1 MTIRGGFMIR
11 MQGQEAA
18 FHFSDLDRRALGML
32 WGYLAAYKGQLALAL
47 LATLTATATTLA
59 MPYLTKVAVDTTIA
73 QGDLRGLALISLLYL
88 ALNGVYWL
96 AIYWQGYLSTW
107 VGQHVVH
114 AIRRDLYAHVLQQ
127 PVAFYERERVGQISS
142 RLTHDVNALA
152 EVASSGALNLINDL
166 LTLGG
171 IIAIMALLDVR
182 LTLVTLASIP
192 VVMLSMGYLGRQMR
206 RAYQQ
211 VQQALA
217 EVNAGVEQGVAG
229 MRVVQSLSRE
239 SFTVEQFESLSLRN
253 MKANLR
259 VGLLFAAVFPTMT
272 VTNMLGIALVLGYG
286 GALAVEGTV
295 TAGVLL
301 AFLGYVYRFFG
312 PLRELSLVYNTFQA
326 AAASL
331 DRIAD
336 YMTRQPALAEPTQPQ
351 QPAGGFQ
358 GSFIFQDV
366 TFGYRDEPVLCD
378 VDLAVE
384 AGETIALVGPTGAG
398 KTTIA
403 RLLARLYDV
412 GEGAVS
418 IDAVDVRKIGAADLR
433 RLVTLVP
440 QDVFLFADTIRENIR
455 YGDPQANNAQI
466 ETAARRAQAHDFI
479 TKLPRGYDSQVGE
492 LGATLSGGQR
502 QLVAFARALLA
513 DPRILILDEATANV
527 DAYTEALIQNALD
540 EIRRGRTT
548 VIIAH
553 RFSTLR
559 KADRIV
565 VIEGGRIVGQGTHEN
580 LIASSPTYEQL
591 YRRQWTMGNRESV
604 DFHAAQEVNVN
615 SLDPTHLQASDK

>member
-1 MTIRGGFMIR
+1 MTR
-11 MQGQEAA
+11 MQGQEEC
-18 FHFSDLDRRALGML
+18 FRFSELDRQALGML
-32 WGYLAAYKGQLALAL
+32 WGYMHAYRGRLALAVA
-47 LATLTATATTLA
+47 ATLTVTATTLA
-59 MPYLTKVAVDTTIA
+59 MPYLTKVAVDTNIA

-88 ALNGVYWL
+88 AINGVYWL
-96 AIYWQGYLSTW
+96 ASYWQGYLSTW

-114 AIRRDLYAHVLQQ
+114 AIRRDLYAHVLRQ
-127 PVAFYERERVGQISS
+127 PVAFHERERVGQITS

-152 EVASSGALNLINDL
+152 EVASSGALNLVNDL
-166 LTLGG
+166 LTLVG
-171 IIAIMALLDVR
+171 IVVIMALLDLR
-182 LTLVTLASIP
+182 LTLVTLTSLP
-192 VVMLSMGYLGRQMR
+192 VVMVSMGYLGKQMR

-217 EVNAGVEQGVAG
+217 EVNTGVEQGVAG

-272 VTNMLGIALVLGYG
+272 VTNMLGVALVLGYG
-286 GALAVEGTV
+286 GMLVVRGATTV
-295 TAGVLL
+295 GVLL
-301 AFLGYVYRFFG
+301 AFVGYVYRFFG

-336 YMTRQPALAEPTQPQ
+336 YMARRPALVEPAQPQ
-351 QPAGGFQ
+351 QPDGGFRGCIAFEQ
-358 GSFIFQDV
+358 V
-366 TFGYRDEPVLCD
+366 TFGYGDEPVLRD
-378 VDLAVE
+378 VDLAVG

-398 KTTIA
+398 KSTLA

-412 GEGAVS
+412 DEGTVQ
-418 IDAVDVRKIGAADLR
+418 IDGVDVRRISTADLR
-433 RLVTLVP
+433 RLVALVP

-455 YGDPQANNAQI
+455 YGNPQASDQ
-466 ETAARRAQAHDFI
+466 EVEGAARRAQAHDFVSA
-479 TKLPRGYDSQVGE
+479 LPRGYDSQVGE

-513 DPRILILDEATANV
+513 EPRILVLDEATANV
-527 DAYTEALIQNALD
+527 DAYTEARIQQATD
-540 EIRRGRTT
+540 EIRRDRTT
-548 VIIAH
+548 LIIAH

-559 KADRIV
+559 KADWIV
-565 VIEGGRIVGQGTHEN
+565 VIGEGRIVGQGSHQD
-580 LIASSPTYEQL
+580 LLASNPTYQRL
-591 YRRQWTMGNRESV
+591 YRRQWAEGHERYHDTDNTS
-604 DFHAAQEVNVN
+604 H
-615 SLDPTHLQASDK
+615 

>member
-1 MTIRGGFMIR
+1 MSIRGGFMTR
-11 MQGQEAA
+11 MQGQEER
-18 FHFSDLDRRALGML
+18 FRFSQMDRQALAML
-32 WGYLAAYKGQLALAL
+32 WGYLRGYKSRLALAV
-47 LATLTATATTLA
+47 LAALTVTATTLA

-73 QGDLRGLALISLLYL
+73 QGDLRGLTLIALLYL

-96 AIYWQGYLSTW
+96 ASYWQGYLSTW

-114 AIRRDLYAHVLQQ
+114 AIRGDLYAHVLRQ
-127 PVAFYERERVGQISS
+127 PVAFHEQERVGQISS

-152 EVASSGALNLINDL
+152 EVASSGALNLVTDL
-166 LTLGG
+166 LTLVG
-171 IIAIMALLDVR
+171 IVVIMALLNVR
-182 LTLVTLASIP
+182 LTLVTMVSIP
-192 VVMLSMGYLGRQMR
+192 VVMVTMGYLGKQMR
-206 RAYQQ
+206 LAYQQ

-253 MKANLR
+253 MRANLR
-259 VGLLFAAVFPTMT
+259 VSLLFAAVFPTMT
-272 VTNMLGIALVLGYG
+272 VTNMLGVALVLGYG
-286 GALAVEGTV
+286 GALVIQGATTV
-295 TAGVLL
+295 GVLL

-326 AAASL
+326 GAASL

-336 YMTRQPALAEPTQPQ
+336 YMARQPAVVEPVQPQ
-351 QPAGGFQ
+351 RPADGFE
-358 GSFIFQDV
+358 GHIDFQNV
-366 TFGYRDEPVLCD
+366 TFGYGDEPVLHD
-378 VDLAVE
+378 VDLAVD

-398 KTTIA
+398 KSTLA

-412 GEGAVS
+412 DEGAVC
-418 IDAVDVRKIGAADLR
+418 IDGVDVRQMASADLH

-440 QDVFLFADTIRENIR
+440 QDMFLFADTIRENIR
-455 YGDPQANNAQI
+455 YGDPEATDA
-466 ETAARRAQAHDFI
+466 EVEAAARRAQAHDFI
-479 TKLPRGYDSQVGE
+479 TGLPRGYDSQVGE

-513 DPRILILDEATANV
+513 DPKILVLDEATANV
-527 DAYTEALIQNALD
+527 DAYTEARIQQAMD

-548 VIIAH
+548 LIIAH

-565 VIEGGRIVGQGTHEN
+565 VVDGGQIVGQGTHES
-580 LIASSPTYEQL
+580 LIESNPTYQRL
-591 YRRQWTMGNRESV
+591 YRRQWADGGLGQAAAES
-604 DFHAAQEVNVN
+604 
-615 SLDPTHLQASDK
+615 

>member
-1 MTIRGGFMIR
+1 MSIRGGFMTR
-11 MQGQEAA
+11 MQGQEER
-18 FHFSDLDRRALGML
+18 FRFSQMDRQALAML
-32 WGYLAAYKGQLALAL
+32 WGYMRAYRGRLALAVV
-47 LATLTATATTLA
+47 ATLAVTATTLA

-73 QGDLRGLALISLLYL
+73 QGDVRGLALIALLYL

-96 AIYWQGYLSTW
+96 ASYWQGYLSTW

-114 AIRRDLYAHVLQQ
+114 AIRGDLYAHVLRQ
-127 PVAFYERERVGQISS
+127 PVAFHEQERVGQISS

-152 EVASSGALNLINDL
+152 EVASSGALNLVNDL
-166 LTLGG
+166 LTLVG
-171 IIAIMALLDVR
+171 IVVIMTLLDVR
-182 LTLVTLASIP
+182 LTLVTLVSIP
-192 VVMLSMGYLGRQMR
+192 VVILSMGYLGKQMR
-206 RAYQQ
+206 LAYQQ

-253 MKANLR
+253 MRANLR
-259 VGLLFAAVFPTMT
+259 VSLLFAAVFPTMT
-272 VTNMLGIALVLGYG
+272 VTNMLGVALVLGYG
-286 GALAVEGTV
+286 GSLVVQGATTV
-295 TAGVLL
+295 GVLL

-326 AAASL
+326 GAASL

-336 YMTRQPALAEPTQPQ
+336 YLAREPAVAEPTQPQ
-351 QPAGGFQ
+351 RPAGGFQ
-358 GSFIFQDV
+358 GHISFEDV
-366 TFGYRDEPVLCD
+366 TFGYGDEPVLCD
-378 VDLAVE
+378 VDLAVG

-398 KTTIA
+398 KSTLA

-412 GEGAVS
+412 DEGSVQ
-418 IDAVDVRKIGAADLR
+418 IDGVDVRQMASADLR

-455 YGDPQANNAQI
+455 YGNPEASDEEV
-466 ETAARRAQAHDFI
+466 ETAARRAQAHEFI
-479 TKLPRGYDSQVGE
+479 TALPHGYDSQVGE

-513 DPRILILDEATANV
+513 DPKILVLDEATANV
-527 DAYTEALIQNALD
+527 DAYTEARIQQALD

-548 VIIAH
+548 LIIAH

-559 KADRIV
+559 KTDRIV
-565 VIEGGRIVGQGTHEN
+565 VVDGGQIVGQGTHES
-580 LIASSPTYEQL
+580 LIESNPTYQRL
-591 YRRQWTMGNRESV
+591 YRRQWADGGLGQ
-604 DFHAAQEVNVN
+604 AAAE
-615 SLDPTHLQASDK
+615 P

>member
-1 MTIRGGFMIR
+1 MTIRGGFMTR
-11 MQGQEAA
+11 MQGQEER
-18 FHFSDLDRRALGML
+18 FRFSGLDRQALAML
-32 WGYLAAYKGQLALAL
+32 GGYLRAHKGRLALAV
-47 LATLTATATTLA
+47 LATLTVTGTTLA

-96 AIYWQGYLSTW
+96 ASYWQGFLSTW

-114 AIRRDLYAHVLQQ
+114 AIRRDLYAHVLRQ
-127 PVAFYERERVGQISS
+127 PVAFHERERVGQIAS

-152 EVASSGALNLINDL
+152 EVASSGALNLVTDL
-166 LTLGG
+166 LTLAG
-171 IIAIMALLDVR
+171 IVVIMALLNVR
-182 LTLVTLASIP
+182 LTLVTLISIP
-192 VVMLSMGYLGRQMR
+192 VVILSMGYLGKQMR
-206 RAYQQ
+206 LAYRQ

-229 MRVVQSLSRE
+229 MRVVQSLSGE
-239 SFTVEQFESLSLRN
+239 SFTIEQFESLSLRN
-253 MKANLR
+253 MRANLR
-259 VGLLFAAVFPTMT
+259 VAMLFAAVFPTMT
-272 VTNMLGIALVLGYG
+272 VTNMLGMALVLGYG
-286 GALAVEGTV
+286 GALVVQGATTV
-295 TAGVLL
+295 GVLL

-326 AAASL
+326 GAASL

-336 YMTRQPALAEPTQPQ
+336 YLSRQPALVEPEQPQ
-351 QPAGGFQ
+351 QPDGGFQ
-358 GSFIFQDV
+358 GRIAFEQV
-366 TFGYRDEPVLCD
+366 TFGYGDEPVLHD
-378 VDLAVE
+378 ADLSVG

-398 KTTIA
+398 KSTIA

-412 GEGAVS
+412 DEGTVK
-418 IDAVDVRKIGAADLR
+418 IDGVDVRRIETADLR

-455 YGDPQANNAQI
+455 YGDPGATDEQVEA
-466 ETAARRAQAHDFI
+466 AARRAQAHEFI
-479 TKLPRGYDSQVGE
+479 AALPLGYDSRVGE
-492 LGATLSGGQR
+492 RGVTLSGGQR

-527 DAYTEALIQNALD
+527 DAYTEARIQEAMD
-540 EIRRGRTT
+540 EIRRDRTT
-548 VIIAH
+548 LIIAH

-565 VIEGGRIVGQGTHEN
+565 VVEDGRIVGQGTHEHLVESN
-580 LIASSPTYEQL
+580 PTYQRL
-591 YRRQWTMGNRESV
+591 YRRQWAGGSGE
-604 DFHAAQEVNVN
+604 
-615 SLDPTHLQASDK
+615 

>member
-1 MTIRGGFMIR
+1 MTIRGGFMTR
-11 MQGQEAA
+11 LQGQEETFRFA
-18 FHFSDLDRRALGML
+18 DLDRQGLSLL
-32 WGYLAAYKGQLALAL
+32 WGYVRAHKGRLALAL
-47 LATLTATATTLA
+47 VATLIVTATTLG

-73 QGDLRGLALISLLYL
+73 RRDVRGLALISLFYL

-114 AIRRDLYAHVLQQ
+114 AVRRDLFAHVLRQS
-127 PVAFYERERVGQISS
+127 VAFHERERVGQVVS
-142 RLTHDVNALA
+142 RLTNDVNALA
-152 EVASSGALNLINDL
+152 EIASSGALNLVTDL
-166 LTLGG
+166 LTLIG
-171 IIAIMALLDVR
+171 IVAVMTLLDAR
-182 LTLVTLASIP
+182 LTLVALASIP
-192 VVMLSMGYLGRQMR
+192 VVVLSMGTLGKHMR
-206 RAYQQ
+206 RAYRQ

-217 EVNAGVEQGVAG
+217 EVNTGVEQSVVG

-272 VTNMLGIALVLGYG
+272 VTNMLGTALVLGYG
-286 GALAVEGTV
+286 GMLIAGGQLTIGT
-295 TAGVLL
+295 LL

-336 YMTRQPALAEPTQPQ
+336 YMARQPELVEPA
-351 QPAGGFQ
+351 QPARPEGGFR
-358 GSFIFQDV
+358 GSIAFEGV
-366 TFGYRDEPVLCD
+366 TFGYVEAPVLRD
-378 VDLAVE
+378 VNLEVE

-398 KTTIA
+398 KSTMA

-412 GEGAVS
+412 DAGAVR
-418 IDAVDVRKIGAADLR
+418 IDGVDVCQIGSSDLR
-433 RLVTLVP
+433 RLVTVVP
-440 QDVFLFADTIRENIR
+440 QEVFLFADTIRENIR
-455 YGDPQANNAQI
+455 YGDPEADDAQV
-466 ETAARRAQAHDFI
+466 EAAARRAQAHEFI
-479 TKLPRGYDSQVGE
+479 TRLPHGYDSQVGK
-492 LGATLSGGQR
+492 LGAMLSGGQR

-513 DPRILILDEATANV
+513 DPRILVLDEATANV
-527 DAYTEALIQNALD
+527 DAYTEALIQRAMD
-540 EIRRGRTT
+540 EIRRDRTT

-565 VIEGGRIVGQGTHEN
+565 VVEEGRIVGQGCHED
-580 LIASSPTYEQL
+580 LIASNSTYQRL
-591 YRRQWTMGNRESV
+591 YRRQWADE
-604 DFHAAQEVNVN
+604 A
-615 SLDPTHLQASDK
+615 LDQAPGRA

>member
-1 MTIRGGFMIR
+1 MSIRGGFMTR
-11 MQGQEAA
+11 MQGQEER
-18 FHFSDLDRRALGML
+18 FRLSQMDRQALVML
-32 WGYLAAYKGQLALAL
+32 WGYMRGYKGRLALAV
-47 LATLTATATTLA
+47 LATLAVTATTLA

-73 QGDLRGLALISLLYL
+73 QGDVRGLTLIALLYL
-88 ALNGVYWL
+88 ALNGVFWL
-96 AIYWQGYLSTW
+96 ASYWQGYISTW

-114 AIRRDLYAHVLQQ
+114 AIRRDLYAHVLRQ
-127 PVAFYERERVGQISS
+127 PVAFHEQERVGQISS

-152 EVASSGALNLINDL
+152 EVASSGALNLVNDL
-166 LTLGG
+166 LTLVG
-171 IIAIMALLDVR
+171 IIVIMALLNVR
-182 LTLVTLASIP
+182 LTLVTLVAIP
-192 VVMLSMGYLGRQMR
+192 VVMLSMGYLGKQMR
-206 RAYQQ
+206 LAYQQ

-229 MRVVQSLSRE
+229 MRVVQSLARE

-259 VGLLFAAVFPTMT
+259 VSLLFAAVFPTMT

-286 GALAVEGTV
+286 GALVIQGAT
-295 TAGVLL
+295 TIGVLL

-326 AAASL
+326 GAASL

-336 YMTRQPALAEPTQPQ
+336 YMARQPAVVEPAQPQ
-351 QPAGGFQ
+351 QPGDGFQ
-358 GSFIFQDV
+358 GRIAFEQV
-366 TFGYRDEPVLCD
+366 TFGYGKEPVLRD
-378 VDLAVE
+378 VDLVVD

-398 KTTIA
+398 KSTVA

-412 GEGAVS
+412 DEGAVQ
-418 IDAVDVRKIGAADLR
+418 IDGVDVRQLASADLR

-455 YGDPQANNAQI
+455 YGKPDASDQEVEA
-466 ETAARRAQAHDFI
+466 AARRAQAHTFI
-479 TKLPRGYDSQVGE
+479 TALPHGYDSQVGE
-492 LGATLSGGQR
+492 LGVTLSGGQR

-513 DPRILILDEATANV
+513 DPKILILDEATANV
-527 DAYTEALIQNALD
+527 DAYTESRIQQALD
-540 EIRRGRTT
+540 EIRRDRTT
-548 VIIAH
+548 LIIAH

-565 VIEGGRIVGQGTHEN
+565 VVEDGQIVGQGTHES
-580 LIASSPTYEQL
+580 LIESNPTYQRL
-591 YRRQWTMGNRESV
+591 YRRQWADKDLGR
-604 DFHAAQEVNVN
+604 AAAE
-615 SLDPTHLQASDK
+615 P

>member
-1 MTIRGGFMIR
+1 MSIRGGFMTR
-11 MQGQEAA
+11 LQGQEEAYR
-18 FHFSDLDRRALGML
+18 FSNLDREALAML
-32 WGYLAAYKGQLALAL
+32 WRYMRVYKGRLALAL
-47 LATLTATATTLA
+47 VATLTVTATTLA

-73 QGDLRGLALISLLYL
+73 QGDLRGLTLIALLYL

-96 AIYWQGYLSTW
+96 AIYWQGYLSSW

-114 AIRRDLYAHVLQQ
+114 AIRRDLYAHVLRQA
-127 PVAFYERERVGQISS
+127 VAFHQRERVGQISS
-142 RLTHDVNALA
+142 RLTHDVYALA
-152 EVASSGALNLINDL
+152 EVASSGALNLVTDL

-171 IIAIMALLDVR
+171 IVVIMGLLNAR
-182 LTLVTLASIP
+182 LTLVTLVSIP
-192 VVMLSMGYLGRQMR
+192 VVMLSMSYLGRHMR

-253 MKANLR
+253 MRANLR
-259 VGLLFAAVFPTMT
+259 VALLFAAVFPTMT
-272 VTNMLGIALVLGYG
+272 VTNMLGVALVLGYG
-286 GALAVEGTV
+286 GALVVQGVTTV
-295 TAGVLL
+295 GVLL

-326 AAASL
+326 GAASL

-336 YMTRQPALAEPTQPQ
+336 YMARQPAVAEPTEPQ
-351 QPAGGFQ
+351 RPAGGFTGRIDFWQ
-358 GSFIFQDV
+358 V
-366 TFGYRDEPVLCD
+366 TFGYDEKPVLHD
-378 VDLAVE
+378 VDLSVD
-384 AGETIALVGPTGAG
+384 AGQTIALVGPTGAG
-398 KTTIA
+398 KSTLA
-403 RLLARLYDV
+403 RLLTRLYDV
-412 GEGAVS
+412 GQGAVQ
-418 IDAVDVRKIGAADLR
+418 IDGVDVRQIASADLR

-455 YGDPQANNAQI
+455 YGDPQASDA
-466 ETAARRAQAHDFI
+466 EVEAVARRAQAHEFI
-479 TKLPRGYDSQVGE
+479 AGLPRGYDSHLGE

-513 DPRILILDEATANV
+513 DPKILILDEATANV
-527 DAYTEALIQNALD
+527 DAYTEARIQEAMD

-548 VIIAH
+548 LIIAH

-565 VIEGGRIVGQGTHEN
+565 VVEGGQIVGQGTHERLVEIN
-580 LIASSPTYEQL
+580 PTYQRL
-591 YRRQWTMGNRESV
+591 YRRQWADGGAGQQT
-604 DFHAAQEVNVN
+604 
-615 SLDPTHLQASDK
+615 ASA